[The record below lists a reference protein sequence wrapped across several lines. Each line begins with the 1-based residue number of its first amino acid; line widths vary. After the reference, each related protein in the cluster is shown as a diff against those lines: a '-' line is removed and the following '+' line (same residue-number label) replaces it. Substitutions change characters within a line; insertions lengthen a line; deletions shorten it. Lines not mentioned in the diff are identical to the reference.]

1 MIQNSNLEWH
11 VPADPAIHLPVHA
24 TEKYHG
30 LLYIVGGTHPLV
42 LHLSEEKVREPR
54 CRLLLFYLLHVP
66 VLLEQRKLDMYL
78 MLAFPYM
85 QQYAIGSRV
94 VEVCRSTDSTG
105 LPKLNGVRRC
115 RLVDRWKM
123 QDAKKIE
130 IAKPVASRPFSS
142 FRPLPEL
149 LARATGS
156 SPTPSAAERTVAI
169 KPRTMRF
176 KSSSNDSAAEAV
188 PPSDD
193 ASGRRSVAT
202 MGSDSESSFVYKPTA
217 KLVSRTLNLGD
228 FDQVL
233 DQVKTSNSRPQN
245 SAASASQSEPNQA
258 YDASKSA
265 QAGELD
271 TRNQQSA
278 DRPSYDGYNWRK
290 YGQKQVKGSEYPR
303 SYYKC
308 THPTCPVKK
317 KVERSL
323 DGQIAE
329 IVYKGEH
336 NHPKPQPP
344 KRPSSGSQVADEHGR
359 ETGNPP
365 WSNSLDNHHDGVIPT
380 YHFSHDHVLG
390 AADDS
395 STRVGKVGGG
405 RAAAAADHDKLD
417 CKRRYACVTF
427 MNVLW
432 KNVIHSVHELVKHL
446 RKNDDQVSGGN
457 SVGEGAAEPHSS
469 SMGSDISGDGYHW
482 RKYGQ
487 KVVKGNT
494 FPRYLSL
501 SL

>member
-1 MIQNSNLEWH
+1 M
-11 VPADPAIHLPVHA
+11 
-24 TEKYHG
+24 Y
-30 LLYIVGGTHPLV
+30 
-42 LHLSEEKVREPR
+42 
-54 CRLLLFYLLHVP
+54 LFL
-66 VLLEQRKLDMYL
+66 L

-85 QQYAIGSRV
+85 QQYAISSRV
-94 VEVCRSTDSTG
+94 AEVCWWTDSTG

-115 RLVDRWKM
+115 RLVDRRKM

-130 IAKPVASRPFSS
+130 IAKPVASRPFAS

-149 LARATGS
+149 LARATSS
-156 SPTPSAAERTVAI
+156 SPTPSSAERTVAI

-176 KSSSNDSAAEAV
+176 KSSSYDSAAEAV
-188 PPSDD
+188 PPPDD
-193 ASGRRSVAT
+193 ASEKRSVAT
-202 MGSDSESSFVYKPTA
+202 MRSDSLSSFIYKPTA
-217 KLVSRTLNLGD
+217 KLVSRTLNLGN

-245 SAASASQSEPNQA
+245 SASASQSEPNQA
-258 YDASKSA
+258 YDPSKSVT
-265 QAGELD
+265 AGELD

-359 ETGNPP
+359 ETGNSP
-365 WSNSLDNHHDGVIPT
+365 WSNSLDNHDGVIPT
-380 YHFSHDHVLG
+380 YHFSHDHVL
-390 AADDS
+390 ATADDS
-395 STRVGKVGGG
+395 STRVVKVGG
-405 RAAAAADHDKLD
+405 RAAAVDHDKLD
-417 CKRRYACVTF
+417 CKRR
-427 MNVLW
+427 
-432 KNVIHSVHELVKHL
+432 
-446 RKNDDQVSGGN
+446 KNDDRASGGN
-457 SVGEGAAEPHSS
+457 SVGDGAAEPHSVMQAS
-469 SMGSDISGDGYHW
+469 SSVGSDISGDGYHW

-494 FPRYLSL
+494 FPRSYYRCTNPKCPVRKYVERSSEDSAHLVTTYEGRHNHEMPVRRASRAASDPETAAAPDGL
-501 SL
+501 QL